1 MDISTSSVRYGFILA
16 AFSILLSLVTYL
28 LDISSTGY
36 LIGILSLVGSIFI
49 MYFAGHTEKNKLG
62 GFISWKQALK
72 AIWIC
77 GMIGFSLGTVYQIVF
92 MKYIDHSVLE
102 EQKEMKIKMIENF
115 RGSMGDEAA
124 EKQIE
129 LIQSEDMLSLKNISI
144 MLASAIIASF
154 IISAL
159 LALIVRRENPQALF
173 DKY

>member
-1 MDISTSSVRYGFILA
+1 
-16 AFSILLSLVTYL
+16 
-28 LDISSTGY
+28 
-36 LIGILSLVGSIFI
+36 
-49 MYFAGHTEKNKLG
+49 
-62 GFISWKQALK
+62 
-72 AIWIC
+72 
-77 GMIGFSLGTVYQIVF
+77 
-92 MKYIDHSVLE
+92 
-102 EQKEMKIKMIENF
+102 MIENF

>member
-92 MKYIDHSVLE
+92 MKYIDPS
-102 EQKEMKIKMIENF
+102 F

>member
-1 MDISTSSVRYGFILA
+1 
-16 AFSILLSLVTYL
+16 
-28 LDISSTGY
+28 
-36 LIGILSLVGSIFI
+36 
-49 MYFAGHTEKNKLG
+49 
-62 GFISWKQALK
+62 
-72 AIWIC
+72 
-77 GMIGFSLGTVYQIVF
+77 MIGFSLGTVYQIVF
-92 MKYIDHSVLE
+92 MKYIDPSVLE